1 MPRAG
6 VEPARPFSG
15 KRRILSPQCL
25 PISPSGRRLPN
36 AHLRHSVTRAARTRN
51 APVLSGERNARS
63 TGLSPSPRK
72 KGSRSFPCI
81 SGAGKESRT
90 LDLNLG
96 KVALYQLSYSR
107 IYFYT
112 LQSPSACISKS
123 HIIALFF
130 SSPEAENIFLKN
142 FLRPSTEA
150 TQQKRPRRTLLHRI
164 GPMVFWRRG
173 PESNRTNRICNPG
186 HNRFATAPKN
196 HFPPTKKGS

>member
-1 MPRAG
+1 MVPRAG
-6 VEPARPFSG
+6 IEPARPFSG

-81 SGAGKESRT
+81 FGAGKESRT

-107 IYFYT
+107 ILLTLLINYQSESVSLKLYRYFLLRTIANQKNLPT
-112 LQSPSACISKS
+112 L
-123 HIIALFF
+123 F
-130 SSPEAENIFLKN
+130 SFYDFIRPHPEAVKTCCDCNRN
-142 FLRPSTEA
+142 
-150 TQQKRPRRTLLHRI
+150 
-164 GPMVFWRRG
+164 WRRG

-186 HNRFATAPKN
+186 HNRFATAPE
-196 HFPPTKKGS
+196 TTALAKKGS

>member
-1 MPRAG
+1 MVPRAG

-107 IYFYT
+107 IYRSFT
-112 LQSPSACISKS
+112 LYNVCCDEVYCSAIFKGCQ
-123 HIIALFF
+123 HFF
-130 SSPEAENIFLKN
+130 INASTDRRWPHPQPIFL
-142 FLRPSTEA
+142 PPMP
-150 TQQKRPRRTLLHRI
+150 PRQPHLHHSKE
-164 GPMVFWRRG
+164 PV
-173 PESNRTNRICNPG
+173 C
-186 HNRFATAPKN
+186 APKQL
-196 HFPPTKKGS
+196 PAPCRSI